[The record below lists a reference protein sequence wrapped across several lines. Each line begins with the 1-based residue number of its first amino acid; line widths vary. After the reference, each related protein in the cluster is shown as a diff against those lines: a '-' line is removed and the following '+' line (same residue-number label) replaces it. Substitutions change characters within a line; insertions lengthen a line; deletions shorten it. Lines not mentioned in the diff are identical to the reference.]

1 MNSTRLFRIPGSRI
15 GLLLA
20 GLLVFAQAVAG
31 FAGNTYMTD
40 LTPNAEV
47 TEPDCHSF
55 TIDVTQASGASAL
68 LALHVYDVDE
78 EAGELDTVSLNGIP
92 LGTLSGSNEMWSTT
106 TFDVTGVV
114 NYVDVDGGINTV
126 EICIDPGGGE
136 PTEWVAEIDWGQILI
151 DGGSAADA
159 DIVSLDASGTW
170 NAIQVETSVHA
181 TKSDTYRLE
190 INLLDSVGNN
200 YDIAVDSFPMSG
212 GSSTTRGNA
221 VALPIEPAATETFTV
236 EANLFNHTTGVLQ
249 QVMTT
254 TWTYVSNHPP
264 TATDVSVQFDEDTPY
279 VFAAGDF
286 GYSDSD
292 GDPLDHIRI
301 TSLEGAGDLTIG
313 GLDAI
318 PDQVVTAA
326 QLAAGQLVYTPLPEE
341 HGTPYDSF
349 RFDVRDGTEYSA
361 SDYVM
366 TIDVNSVDDPVDAV
380 ADSDTVAE
388 DGALVVGAPGV
399 LANDTFADGG
409 ASVVVVDDVDHGS
422 LLLNLDGSY
431 TYIPVARYSGS
442 DRFVY
447 ELSDADGDTAQ
458 AVVELEVLHVN
469 HPPKADAGGSY
480 RGVVGRE
487 IKLSAWFSSD
497 PDVEDRLQYRWDLDG
512 DGTFDTGWLDQAR
525 WSVMYEEPFAGLVTL
540 EVRDLY
546 RFRPTG
552 TTSTDQALVIVTERP
567 PEIHSVLFL
576 DLDGNGVKD
585 ESDVSLAEIPLL
597 LDGETLVYTN
607 EDGQVVF
614 PDLVPGEH
622 RVEIHDEG
630 LVLLDSRGY
639 RVEEFVVT
647 VVAAPGEP
655 TLVLFASQR
664 IVGTVRGVVFT
675 DLNGSAQRDRGEPGV
690 AGVRVTIDGESSR
703 TTAGDGLFLFLN
715 VRVGE
720 HRLTVSAERGETEV
734 TLLVVG
740 GTETVVDV
748 ALKPET
754 TNGGFLD
761 VKVEREPVA
770 SSDGG

>member
-1 MNSTRLFRIPGSRI
+1 VNPTRLLRIPGLGI
-15 GLLLA
+15 GLVLA
-20 GLLVFAQAVAG
+20 GLLVCAQAVTG

-40 LTPNAEV
+40 LSPNVEV
-47 TEPDCHSF
+47 TEPDCYSF
-55 TIDVTQASGASAL
+55 TIAVNQASGTSAL
-68 LALHVYDVDE
+68 LALRVYDVDE

-92 LGTLSGSNEMWSTT
+92 LGTLSGTNETWSTT
-106 TFDVTGVV
+106 TFNITGAV
-114 NYVDVDGGINTV
+114 NYLDVDGGINTV

-159 DIVSLDASGTW
+159 DIVSLAASGTW
-170 NAIQVETSVHA
+170 SAIQVDTAVHA
-181 TKSDTYRLE
+181 TNTDTYRLE

-200 YDIAVDSFPMSG
+200 YDIAVDTFLLSG
-212 GSSTTRGNA
+212 GSSTTRVNT
-221 VALPIEPAATETFTV
+221 VALPSEPLATETFTV
-236 EANLFNHTTGVLQ
+236 EANLFNQTTGVLQ
-249 QVMTT
+249 HVLTT
-254 TWTYVSNHPP
+254 TWTYVSNDPP
-264 TATDVSVQFDEDTPY
+264 TAGNASVLFDEDTPY

-301 TSLEGAGDLTIG
+301 TSLEGVGDLTVG

-318 PDQVVTAA
+318 SNQVVTAA

-341 HGTPYDSF
+341 HGAPYDSF
-349 RFDVRDGTEYSA
+349 RFDVHDGTEYSA
-361 SDYVM
+361 SDYLMSVA
-366 TIDVNSVDDPVDAV
+366 VSPVDDPVIAS
-380 ADSDTVAE
+380 SDTGSVDE
-388 DGALVVGAPGV
+388 DGMLNIAAPGV
-399 LANDTFADGG
+399 LGNDSHVDGG
-409 ASVVVVDDVDHGS
+409 ASVIVVDDVDHGS
-422 LLLNLDGSY
+422 LSLNLDGSY
-431 TYIPVARYSGS
+431 TYVPVARYSGA

-458 AVVELEVLHVN
+458 AAVELEVLHVN
-469 HPPKADAGGSY
+469 HPPKANAGGSY

-487 IKLSAWFSSD
+487 IELSAWFSSD
-497 PDVEDRLQYRWDLDG
+497 PDVEDRLQYRWDLNG
-512 DGTFDTGWLDQAR
+512 NGTFDTGWLDQAR
-525 WSVMYEEPFAGLVTL
+525 WSVMYEEPFAGLATL

-546 RFRPTG
+546 RFQPTG
-552 TTSTDQALVIVTERP
+552 ATSSAQALVIVTERP

-585 ESDVSLAEIPLL
+585 GSDVSLAEIPLL
-597 LDGETLVYTN
+597 LDGATLVYTN
-607 EDGQVVF
+607 EDGQVAF

-622 RVEIHDEG
+622 RVEIPEEG
-630 LVLLDSRGY
+630 LELLDSRGY
-639 RVEEFVVT
+639 SVEEFVVT

-675 DLNGSAQRDRGEPGV
+675 DLNGSAQRDGGEPGV

-715 VRVGE
+715 IRVGE

-734 TLLVVG
+734 MLLVLG
-740 GTETVVDV
+740 GTETVVDI
-748 ALKPET
+748 ALKPEAAD
-754 TNGGFLD
+754 GGFLD
-761 VKVEREPVA
+761 VKVEREPVV

>member
-1 MNSTRLFRIPGSRI
+1 VNSTRLLRIPGSRI

-20 GLLVFAQAVAG
+20 GLLVFVQAVAG

-212 GSSTTRGNA
+212 GSSTTRSST
-221 VALPIEPAATETFTV
+221 VALPSEPLATETFIV
-236 EANLFNHTTGVLQ
+236 EANLFNQTTGVLQ

-422 LLLNLDGSY
+422 LSLNLDGSY

-622 RVEIHDEG
+622 RVEIPDEG